1 MGKRPSMQW
10 YPGDWLRDPGVQMAS
25 FQTRGIWF
33 EILNIM
39 WDTPMRGV
47 LTGKPERLARLIGCT
62 IFELEDSVAEIEELN
77 IGDVSRQNG
86 VWFLTCRRMVRD
98 DEVRASERDRKT
110 TGKHL
115 ETLRKLSGNS
125 PENVRTLARARV
137 GAEDEVE
144 EEVEVER
151 EEEKE
156 HGKMGGAGGKEPAAG
171 WAAFWSAYP
180 RKVAKRGAFAAW
192 NAAAP
197 DDETRTAIG
206 QDLARR
212 LASGE
217 WKTGKTDAQY
227 IPHAATYLRGERW
240 MDERNGP
247 ALAVA
252 QPEPDEVAC
261 EICGALTDGTAGAW
275 VLSDLDSPPRWRI
288 LCHKCGGEAETS
300 PETAKGTN
308 IPGDGETA
316 PSEPTAAFLAH
327 SEATTETPGR
337 AEARRDRLLDEMSEH
352 FS

>member
-39 WDTPMRGV
+39 WDTPARGV

-115 ETLRKLSGNS
+115 ESLRKLSGI
-125 PENVRTLARARV
+125 
-137 GAEDEVE
+137 EVE
-144 EEVEVER
+144 EEVEEEEER
-151 EEEKE
+151 EETKKE
-156 HGKMGGAGGKEPAAG
+156 SDPWQG
-171 WAAFWSAYP
+171 WNAFWSLYP
-180 RKVAKRGAFAAW
+180 RKDGKRDALRAW
-192 NAAAP
+192 NALRPTSEVQAVIRG
-197 DDETRTAIG
+197 DVMDR
-206 QDLARR
+206 QARKD
-212 LASGE
+212 
-217 WKTGKTDAQY
+217 WKTEPKTERQY
-227 IPHAATYLRGERW
+227 IPLPATYLRGQRW

-247 ALAVA
+247 ALAA
-252 QPEPDEVAC
+252 TEPEPEPDEVAC

-288 LCHKCGGEAETS
+288 LCHKCGGEAE
-300 PETAKGTN
+300 PV
-308 IPGDGETA
+308 GDE
-316 PSEPTAAFLAH
+316 
-327 SEATTETPGR
+327 
-337 AEARRDRLLDEMSEH
+337 DRKE
-352 FS
+352 